1 MEEKSLDLRWLAIP
15 LIALTIGLGYFVQQS
30 DFTLII
36 AQYAVFFLCYLLIF
50 KYTNDKNKILFFIGV
65 SILLRFILVV
75 TLPNLSDD
83 VYRFIWDGRLLINGH
98 NPFDFLPSHYI
109 ENGISI
115 AGIDQSLFEKLN
127 SPEYF
132 TIYPPVAQGVF
143 ALSCWLF
150 PNSIL
155 GSAITMKVFLFLCE
169 LGSLF
174 FIKKLLERFQ
184 LPLKNILIYALNP
197 LIIIELCGNLHF
209 EAAMIF
215 FLLMAVYFLSFGV
228 YSKSHKVT
236 SSHLVTKA
244 TTSIWESNLIDLKK
258 DLKLSPQYLILSAIA
273 MALSIASKL
282 LPLIFLPFLIKRL
295 GWKKSFQYFVITGI
309 VIVLLFLPLL
319 NGVFIDNFGK
329 SLDLYFQKFEFNAS
343 IYYLVRWI
351 GFQRVGYNWIQE
363 AGPALAVIVLLGILT
378 KAFFER
384 KSDWINLFEGML
396 FAICLYL
403 AMATIVHPWYV
414 SLPIVLCLFTRFRFP
429 VVWSGVVF
437 LTYINYS
444 YAEYVENL
452 WMVGVEYILVFGY
465 FVYELFFEY
474 RTRNKE
480 QRMSKFVE

>member
-15 LIALTIGLGYFVQQS
+15 LIALTIGLGYYVQQS
-30 DFTLII
+30 DFNLII
-36 AQYAVFFLCYLLIF
+36 SQYGIFFLFYILIY
-50 KYTNDKNKILFFIGV
+50 KYTNDLNKINFFIGV
-65 SILLRFILVV
+65 SILLRLLLVF

-115 AGIDQSLFEKLN
+115 SGIDQSLFEKLN

-143 ALSCWLF
+143 AISCWLF

-155 GSAITMKVFLFLCE
+155 GSAIMMKVFLFLCE

-174 FIKKLLERFQ
+174 FIKKLLERFH
-184 LPLKNILIYALNP
+184 LPAKNILLYALNP

-215 FLLMAVYFLSFGV
+215 FLLMAIYFLTFGTQKKIPSPLV
-228 YSKSHKVT
+228 NNL
-236 SSHLVTKA
+236 SSILEGNLKISPKHLV
-244 TTSIWESNLIDLKK
+244 
-258 DLKLSPQYLILSAIA
+258 LSAIA
-273 MALSIASKL
+273 IALSVASKL

-295 GWKKSFQYFVITGI
+295 GWKKSIQYFAIIGV
-309 VIVLLFLPLL
+309 VIVLLFAPLL
-319 NGVFIDNFGK
+319 SGVFIDNFGK

-343 IYYLVRWI
+343 IYYLVRWV
-351 GFQRVGYNWIQE
+351 GYQKVGYNWIQE

-378 KAFFER
+378 KAFFEKILDW
-384 KSDWINLFEGML
+384 KSLFRMML

-403 AMATIVHPWYV
+403 SMATIVHPWYV
-414 SLPIVLCLFTRFRFP
+414 SLPLVLSIFTRFRFP
-429 VVWSGVVF
+429 IVWSGVVF
-437 LTYINYS
+437 LTYVNYS
-444 YAEYVENL
+444 YAEYAENI
-452 WMVGVEYILVFGY
+452 WMVGVEYVLVFG
-465 FVYELFFEY
+465 FFIFEY
-474 RTRNKE
+474 VTKNTNEYRISNSDEYRILNKE
-480 QRMSKFVE
+480 F

>member
-30 DFTLII
+30 DFNLII
-36 AQYAVFFLCYLLIF
+36 AQYGVFFFLYLLIF
-50 KYTNDKNKILFFIGV
+50 KYTNDKKKIAFFIGV
-65 SILLRFILVV
+65 GVLLRFLLVF

-98 NPFDFLPSHYI
+98 NPFDYLPSHYI

-115 AGIDQSLFEKLN
+115 EGINQPLFEKLN

-143 ALSCWLF
+143 ALACWLF

-174 FIKKLLERFQ
+174 FIKKLLERFR
-184 LPLKNILIYALNP
+184 LPLKNILLYALNP

-215 FLLMAVYFLSFGV
+215 FLLMAIYFLSFGIP
-228 YSKSHKVT
+228 SSSHKVT
-236 SSHLVTKA
+236 SSHLVTKENIP
-244 TTSIWESNLIDLKK
+244 IWKFNLLSLGNN
-258 DLKLSPQYLILSAIA
+258 LKLSTKHLVLSAIA
-273 MALSIASKL
+273 IALSIASKL

-295 GWKKSFQYFVITGI
+295 GWKKSIPYFVITGV
-309 VIVLLFLPLL
+309 VIVLLFSPLL
-319 NGVFIDNFGK
+319 SGVFINNFGK

-351 GFQRVGYNWIQE
+351 GYQRVGYNWIQE
-363 AGPALAVIVLLGILT
+363 AGPALAVIVLLGILV
-378 KAFFER
+378 KAFFE
-384 KSDWINLFEGML
+384 KKLDWKNLFEGML

-429 VVWSGVVF
+429 IVWSGVVF

-444 YAEYVENL
+444 YGEYFENL
-452 WMVGVEYILVFGY
+452 WMVGVEYVLVFGY
-465 FVYELFFEY
+465 FIYEVLYEPHG
-474 RTRNKE
+474 T
-480 QRMSKFVE
+480 Q